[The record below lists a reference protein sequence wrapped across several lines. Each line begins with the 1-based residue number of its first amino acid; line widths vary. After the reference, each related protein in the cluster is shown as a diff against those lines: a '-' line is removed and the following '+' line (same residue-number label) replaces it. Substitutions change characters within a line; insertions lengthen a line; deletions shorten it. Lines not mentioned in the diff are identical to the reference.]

1 MLPDTRD
8 QGGFT
13 LLEIIVVLAILGL
26 MLSLVV
32 SRGPLHSQRLD
43 LDATARE
50 MAASLRLARSR
61 AIVQDRAVTWVAGP
75 RGFSLDGGVP
85 RQLPVDVA
93 VVDSGSIGGAIGFAA
108 DGSSSGGHI
117 TLQGGERRVAIEVNW
132 LTGRVAI
139 TESP

>member
-1 MLPDTRD
+1 MPLDARG

-61 AIVQDRAVTWVAGP
+61 AIVQDRPVTWVAGP
-75 RGFSLDGGVP
+75 RSFSLDGGAP
-85 RQLPVDVA
+85 QRLPVDV
-93 VVDSGSIGGAIGFAA
+93 VVVGPGAIGFAG

-117 TLQGGERRVAIEVNW
+117 TLQGGERQVAIEVNW
-132 LTGRVAI
+132 LTGRVAV